1 MTLLA
6 FAIGVV
12 AGIAVGLALGAKW
25 RNDLREKLR
34 ISEARLDAYNLN
46 ALATDHDV
54 AGVATP
60 KPTFY
65 DVDVDEPMATG
76 DVVEGPTYT
85 IGEDDHVC
93 TYTCAG
99 QGCTDPAGLDTHW
112 YCGQR
117 VDVLADNSRWCSTC
131 EEFIDHDTADD
142 DESDVRSLPHGRVS
156 D

>member
-1 MTLLA
+1 VTLLA

-12 AGIAVGLALGAKW
+12 AGTTIGLALGAKW

-65 DVDVDEPMATG
+65 DVDVDEPYA
-76 DVVEGPTYT
+76 PTPSVRTYSVPLHVT
-85 IGEDDHVC
+85 EIERPIPGARAEDTLCHWRC
-93 TYTCAG
+93 
-99 QGCTDPAGLDTHW
+99 DTPI
-112 YCGQR
+112 
-117 VDVLADNSRWCSTC
+117 DVLDDDSQWCSTC

-142 DESDVRSLPHGRVS
+142 EESDVRALPHGRL

>member
-1 MTLLA
+1 VTLLA

-12 AGIAVGLALGAKW
+12 AGIAIGLALGAKW

-60 KPTFY
+60 PSNVELYDQDSADFY
-65 DVDVDEPMATG
+65 GIHSELPRQPLPMTGERDVEAQDRELVDIYDFVPNDDDNPDFTG
-76 DVVEGPTYT
+76 
-85 IGEDDHVC
+85 
-93 TYTCAG
+93 
-99 QGCTDPAGLDTHW
+99 W
-112 YCGQR
+112 
-117 VDVLADNSRWCSTC
+117 ADGVHR
-131 EEFIDHDTADD
+131 ADD
-142 DESDVRSLPHGRVS
+142 DESDVRALPSPRVS

>member
-12 AGIAVGLALGAKW
+12 AGIAIGLALGAKW

-60 KPTFY
+60 ASNVNV
-65 DVDVDEPMATG
+65 VDWDADECRVTESGSVFHRFACDFGPDCPSPGGRIGPGWDEEDDNTDLTGWADGVHRSEDEPI
-76 DVVEGPTYT
+76 EGPR
-85 IGEDDHVC
+85 
-93 TYTCAG
+93 AL
-99 QGCTDPAGLDTHW
+99 PSP
-112 YCGQR
+112 R
-117 VDVLADNSRWCSTC
+117 
-131 EEFIDHDTADD
+131 ID
-142 DESDVRSLPHGRVS
+142 
-156 D
+156 